1 MTYLAKHIRTGGTI
15 LLSLIALSGCQMRS
29 ASEPINAAGTQA
41 NDSGLPG
48 SAING
53 ASDLPAVRQSSKI
66 DAILSTM
73 KGLNAQH
80 LSTLWGKPDQTAT
93 TEAGLKLTYK
103 LELKRMIPSVAMTA
117 GSHGASGMYGMG
129 QTAYSQGV
137 EQLIQRCEVSFLI
150 SQDRVQTTQAKG
162 EGCTRQILP
171 RNVVNYRPPRP

>member
-1 MTYLAKHIRTGGTI
+1 
-15 LLSLIALSGCQMRS
+15 MRS
-29 ASEPINAAGTQA
+29 ASEPINAAGTEA

-48 SAING
+48 SAVNG
-53 ASDLPAVRQSSKI
+53 ASDLPAVRQSTKI

-117 GSHGASGMYGMG
+117 GSHGASGIGSERI
-129 QTAYSQGV
+129 AYSHGT
-137 EQLIQRCEVSFLI
+137 EQIIQRCEVSFLI

-162 EGCTRQILP
+162 EGCIRQILP